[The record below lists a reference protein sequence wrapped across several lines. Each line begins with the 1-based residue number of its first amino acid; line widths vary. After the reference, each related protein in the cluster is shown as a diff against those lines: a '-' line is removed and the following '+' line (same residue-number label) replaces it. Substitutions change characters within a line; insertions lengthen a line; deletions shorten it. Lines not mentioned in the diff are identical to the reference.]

1 MPENTNQP
9 FHPDYS
15 SELDIESIIS
25 APLVAAS
32 KANVVM
38 VTGQTR
44 FLLEY
49 CFNEKGN
56 NYEPKMINMVMTRSV
71 TDPSKKPGEAG
82 YIQEAKMTFAI
93 PLLCLVPLN
102 SLAIDK
108 VTVDFDLE
116 ITSMTSHEVKME
128 TTSTIGDGDQR
139 RNIIDKKAQLNG
151 KISNKRDKAGNE
163 QYKTQSTSRL
173 AVNINAGPL
182 PLPVGVLTILDLYTK
197 TIQPLPQ
204 EANPNKKNE

>member
-9 FHPDYS
+9 FSPDYS

-49 CFNEKGN
+49 CFQQKDDG
-56 NYEPKMINMVMTRSV
+56 NYEPKMINMVMKQGV
-71 TDPSKKPGEAG
+71 PDPTKKPGDPA
-82 YIQEAKMTFAI
+82 YIQEAKMTFTI

-116 ITSMTSHEVKME
+116 ITSMTSRDVKTE
-128 TTSTIGDGDQR
+128 ITGSTGDENQK
-139 RNIIDKKAQLNG
+139 RNIIDKKVQLNG
-151 KISNKRDKAGNE
+151 MISYKHNNTCNE
-163 QYKTQSTSRL
+163 TYKNQSTSRL

-204 EANPNKKNE
+204 AANQK

>member
-1 MPENTNQP
+1 MADNTQP
-9 FHPDYS
+9 FSPDYS

-49 CFNEKGN
+49 CFQQKDGG
-56 NYEPKMINMVMTRSV
+56 NYEPKMINMVMKQGV
-71 TDPSKKPGEAG
+71 PDPTKKPGDPG
-82 YIQEAKMTFAI
+82 YIQEAKMTFTI

-116 ITSMTSHEVKME
+116 ITSMTSRDVKTE
-128 TTSTIGDGDQR
+128 ISSSTGDGDQN
-139 RNIIDKKAQLNG
+139 RNIIDKKVQLNG
-151 KISNKRDKAGNE
+151 MISYKHNNACNE
-163 QYKTQSTSRL
+163 TYKNQSTSRL

-204 EANPNKKNE
+204 AAIQK

>member
-1 MPENTNQP
+1 MPENDQQS
-9 FHPDYS
+9 FLPDYS
-15 SELDIESIIS
+15 SELNIESIIS

-49 CFNEKGN
+49 CFNKIKGN
-56 NYEPKMINMVMTRSV
+56 NFEPKMINMVMSRNVIDT
-71 TDPSKKPGEAG
+71 SKKPGEPG
-82 YIQEAKMTFAI
+82 HMQEVKMAFTI
-93 PLLCLVPLN
+93 PLLCLVPLS

-116 ITSMTSHEVKME
+116 ITSMTSREATME
-128 TTSTIGDGDQR
+128 TTSLIDDGEK
-139 RNIIDKKAQLNG
+139 RNIIDKKVQLHG
-151 KISNKRDKAGNE
+151 RISNKRDKRCND
-163 QYKTQSTSRL
+163 QYQTQSTSRL

-182 PLPVGVLTILDLYTK
+182 PLPTGVLTILDLYNK
-197 TIQPLPQ
+197 AIQPLPLDKQ
-204 EANPNKKNE
+204 NQ

>member
-1 MPENTNQP
+1 MPGNTNQP
-9 FHPDYS
+9 FVPDYS

-49 CFNEKGN
+49 CFQQKNDG
-56 NYEPKMINMVMTRSV
+56 NYEPKMINMVMKQGV
-71 TDPSKKPGEAG
+71 ADPTKKPGDPG

-102 SLAIDK
+102 SLVIDK

-116 ITSMTSHEVKME
+116 ITSMTSREVK
-128 TTSTIGDGDQR
+128 TDNNAAIDNGNQK
-139 RNIIDKKAQLNG
+139 RNIIDKKVQLNG
-151 KISNKRDKAGNE
+151 MISYKNNNTCNE
-163 QYKTQSTSRL
+163 NYKTQSTSRL

-182 PLPVGVLTILDLYTK
+182 PLPTGVLTILDIYSK
-197 TIQPLPQ
+197 AILPVPQ
-204 EANPNKKNE
+204 DAQNH